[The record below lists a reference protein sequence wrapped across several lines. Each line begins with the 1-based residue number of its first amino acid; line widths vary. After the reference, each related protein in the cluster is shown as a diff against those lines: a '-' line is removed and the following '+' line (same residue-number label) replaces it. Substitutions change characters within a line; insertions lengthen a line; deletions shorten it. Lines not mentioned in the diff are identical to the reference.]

1 MRIKEKRR
9 IMKWK
14 EKKYRKLA
22 EERAVK
28 LQEEMERREESNDAI
43 LIKAERARRKAA
55 RQKQRRDQAK
65 EEEEELKM
73 EKMEARA
80 RLRNEMAD
88 SARRRIAERKAMIE
102 NMADIGEF
110 EDEYE

>member
-1 MRIKEKRR
+1 
-9 IMKWK
+9 
-14 EKKYRKLA
+14 
-22 EERAVK
+22 
-28 LQEEMERREESNDAI
+28 
-43 LIKAERARRKAA
+43 
-55 RQKQRRDQAK
+55 
-65 EEEEELKM
+65 M

>member
-1 MRIKEKRR
+1 
-9 IMKWK
+9 MKC
-14 EKKYRKLA
+14 RVA
-22 EERAVK
+22 DGGDAV
-28 LQEEMERREESNDAI
+28 
-43 LIKAERARRKAA
+43 
-55 RQKQRRDQAK
+55 RDV
-65 EEEEELKM
+65 